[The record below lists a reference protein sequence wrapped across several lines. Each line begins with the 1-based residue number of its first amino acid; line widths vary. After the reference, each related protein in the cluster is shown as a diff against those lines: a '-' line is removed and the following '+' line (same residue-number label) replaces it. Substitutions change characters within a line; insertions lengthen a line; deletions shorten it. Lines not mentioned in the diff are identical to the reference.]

1 MTYISL
7 DRFATALGMTE
18 DKHTDSHEFASVV
31 RINEDGSY
39 GVRFNGATEVTRA
52 VKCCD
57 AEVGDRVQ
65 CVISNGQVSA
75 TCRVG
80 GGGGLRIDLLWTNP
94 NPKSNFAAQT
104 LSGIP
109 WQNYRFLII
118 DHYTAN
124 VDQIAEHYETS
135 VVTTANPTVWSW
147 ITCMREV
154 PFGRG
159 VKFPAN
165 NQVQFG
171 SQTYF
176 QTYNNTSAT
185 LYDNWPFIVPAHIWG
200 VR

>member
-80 GGGGLRIDLLWTNP
+80 GSKDVSVLYDDATGTGGTV
-94 NPKSNFAAQT
+94 T
-104 LSGIP
+104 LSSNAANFEHMRIYFKKNGDSASHGSVDIYQP
-109 WQNYRFLII
+109 NGKVVSMILMNPFDDSNVQAVGKAVTISGTSVANYRREA
-118 DHYTAN
+118 YAN
-124 VDQIAEHYETS
+124 TNSGGIW
-135 VVTTANPTVWSW
+135 VTTTSPSIY
-147 ITCMREV
+147 ITRVE
-154 PFGRG
+154 
-159 VKFPAN
+159 A
-165 NQVQFG
+165 
-171 SQTYF
+171 
-176 QTYNNTSAT
+176 
-185 LYDNWPFIVPAHIWG
+185 W
-200 VR
+200 